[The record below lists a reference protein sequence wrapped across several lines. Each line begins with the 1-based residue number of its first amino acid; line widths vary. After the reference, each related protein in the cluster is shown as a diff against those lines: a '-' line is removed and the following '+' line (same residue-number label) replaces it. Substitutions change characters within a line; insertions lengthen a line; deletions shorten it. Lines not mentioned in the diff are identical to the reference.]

1 MLSAAKQTGC
11 QNVSRDFDTKMSQ
24 GDSWNKAYRFF
35 CFFFFV
41 CFCFLML
48 VLFEDSCQHCVSN
61 GNNGLIKT
69 KGLSMVCRGC
79 QIQHQKTCAA
89 QNWGC
94 L

>member
-1 MLSAAKQTGC
+1 MLAGILTLKCLKETAGIRLTGFS
-11 QNVSRDFDTKMSQ
+11 VFL
-24 GDSWNKAYRFF
+24 
-35 CFFFFV
+35 FV